1 MCAWVCGWTLVA
13 MSTSTPNSDQ
23 RAAWNGS
30 DGDHWAEAS
39 STGSPDDGLVLPLLD
54 AAAIAGGDR
63 VLDVGCGTGEMT
75 LLAAQRA
82 GGPAAGHAV
91 GVDLSAHMVEVATA
105 AAAAAGVANARFE
118 AGDAQVHPFPPAA
131 FDVAVS
137 HFGIMF
143 FDDPVAAFAN
153 VGRALRPG
161 GRLAVVCPQAAERC
175 EWYTVPLAGLLGHR
189 PSAGEAPSLMFSL
202 AEAGVV
208 QDVLARAGFAD
219 VRLEA
224 RAAALRFGSDLA
236 AAVRFYAGSG
246 PVRAQVERRPELG
259 DRVVPLLER
268 ALAPYVG
275 ADGVRIPGEH
285 WIVTARAG
293 G

>member
-1 MCAWVCGWTLVA
+1 MA
-13 MSTSTPNSDQ
+13 MSTSTPNADQ
-23 RAAWNGS
+23 RAAWNGT

-54 AAAIAGGDR
+54 AAAIAGGER

-75 LLAAQRA
+75 LLAAQRT
-82 GGPAAGHAV
+82 GGPAAGDAAGETAGGAV
-91 GVDLSAHMVEVATA
+91 GVDLSAHMVEVAAA

-118 AGDAQVHPFPPAA
+118 VGDAQVHPFPPAA

-202 AEAGVV
+202 AEPGVV
-208 QDVLARAGFAD
+208 RDVLGRAGYTG
-219 VRLEA
+219 VRLEP

-236 AAVRFYAGSG
+236 TAVRFFAGSG